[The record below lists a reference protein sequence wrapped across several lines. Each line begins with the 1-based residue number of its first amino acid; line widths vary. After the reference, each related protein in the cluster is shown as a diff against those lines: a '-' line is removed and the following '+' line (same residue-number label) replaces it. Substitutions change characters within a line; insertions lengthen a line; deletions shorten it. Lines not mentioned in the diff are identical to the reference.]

1 MTFQDELKSKI
12 KSEEELK
19 KKDIEKAKNKAD
31 WDYRA
36 VKDWLLFEAEQG
48 IYTQYNGKKAIQ
60 TVYPDTSKFSCE
72 ASEYIKIKGEM
83 KELDVGRVF
92 RKIVKQYIVKCCVI
106 DSELYQVYLN
116 ELKRLAKED
125 DVIIDVIARRRFG
138 KEPVEEVA
146 VPGVIKVYQ
155 DRFYMENQWNICVKA
170 TVIVE

>member
-1 MTFQDELKSKI
+1 MV
-12 KSEEELK
+12 K
-19 KKDIEKAKNKAD
+19 KQNKE
-31 WDYRA
+31 R
-36 VKDWLLFEAEQG
+36 
-48 IYTQYNGKKAIQ
+48 
-60 TVYPDTSKFSCE
+60 
-72 ASEYIKIKGEM
+72 EYERCHFKM
-83 KELDVGRVF
+83 
-92 RKIVKQYIVKCCVI
+92 IVKQYIVRCCVI

-138 KEPVEEVA
+138 REPVEEVA

>member
-1 MTFQDELKSKI
+1 M
-12 KSEEELK
+12 
-19 KKDIEKAKNKAD
+19 
-31 WDYRA
+31 
-36 VKDWLLFEAEQG
+36 
-48 IYTQYNGKKAIQ
+48 
-60 TVYPDTSKFSCE
+60 YPDTSKFSCE

-155 DRFYMENQWNICVKA
+155 DRFYMENQWSICVKA

>member
-1 MTFQDELKSKI
+1 
-12 KSEEELK
+12 
-19 KKDIEKAKNKAD
+19 
-31 WDYRA
+31 
-36 VKDWLLFEAEQG
+36 
-48 IYTQYNGKKAIQ
+48 
-60 TVYPDTSKFSCE
+60 
-72 ASEYIKIKGEM
+72 M

-92 RKIVKQYIVKCCVI
+92 RKIVKQYIVRCCVI

-125 DVIIDVIARRRFG
+125 DVIIDVFARRRFG

>member
-1 MTFQDELKSKI
+1 MV
-12 KSEEELK
+12 K
-19 KKDIEKAKNKAD
+19 KQNK
-31 WDYRA
+31 
-36 VKDWLLFEAEQG
+36 E
-48 IYTQYNGKKAIQ
+48 KAIQ

-92 RKIVKQYIVKCCVI
+92 RKIVKCCVI

>member
-1 MTFQDELKSKI
+1 MSFQDELKSKI

-83 KELDVGRVF
+83 KELDVG
-92 RKIVKQYIVKCCVI
+92 
-106 DSELYQVYLN
+106 E
-116 ELKRLAKED
+116 
-125 DVIIDVIARRRFG
+125 RRRCNHRRDCT
-138 KEPVEEVA
+138 
-146 VPGVIKVYQ
+146 Q
-155 DRFYMENQWNICVKA
+155 
-170 TVIVE
+170 TVWERTR